1 MRLFLIGFGV
11 VNQNFIRLIKV
22 RQKDL
27 IKGFGI
33 NPRVVA
39 VADRGGVAVNPQGLD
54 LDQLLIYKAEKGS
67 VGFIP
72 EYGRLGLS
80 PLDIIEDVE
89 ADVVIEAT
97 PTNIKDGEPALSH
110 IIKAIRM
117 GMHVIS
123 TNKGPFALAFPI
135 IHELAEHNGVQ
146 LRFSGTV
153 GGGTPILQF
162 AKKCLRGDE
171 IISIRGVLNGT
182 TNYILTRMEEGYPF
196 DQALKEA
203 QRLGIAETDPSLDI
217 DGIDSA
223 AKLVILANWVM
234 KRRVTLKDVLIK
246 GLREVNREDLITLL
260 KQGKTIRLIA
270 SANDKIEVSPTQI
283 SLDDPLNIKGTLNAV
298 TFSSKYAGD
307 ETIIGRGA
315 GGLETAS
322 AVLRDLIDIKFSLIG
337 NEYS

>member
-1 MRLFLIGFGV
+1 M
-11 VNQNFIRLIKV
+11 VNQSFVKLIMDRKNELIK
-22 RQKDL
+22 D
-27 IKGFGI
+27 FGI
-33 NPRVVA
+33 NPKVIA
-39 VADRGGVAVNPQGLD
+39 VADRGGVAINPQGLD
-54 LDQLLIYKAEKGS
+54 LNQLFFYKAEKGS

-72 EYGRLGLS
+72 NYGRLNLS
-80 PLDIIEDVE
+80 PLDIIEDIE

-97 PTNIKDGEPALSH
+97 PTNIKTGEPALSH
-110 IIKAIRM
+110 IIKAIKS

-135 IHELAEHNGVQ
+135 ISELAKYNKVQ

-162 AKKCLRGDE
+162 AKKCLRGDK
-171 IISIRGVLNGT
+171 IISIRGILNGT
-182 TNYILTRMEEGYPF
+182 TNYILTRMEEGLSF
-196 DQALKEA
+196 DRALEEA
-203 QRLGIAETDPSLDI
+203 QRLGIAEADPSLDI

-234 KRRVTLKDVLIK
+234 DRKVTLKDVQIK
-246 GLREVNREDLITLL
+246 GLRGINNEDLNSLL

-270 SANDKIEVSPTQI
+270 IANDEIKVSPTQI
-283 SLDDPLNIKGTLNAV
+283 LLNDPLNIKGSLNAV

-307 ETIIGRGA
+307 ETIIGKGA

-322 AVLRDLIDIKFSLIG
+322 AILRDLIDIKYSLMQID
-337 NEYS
+337 

>member
-1 MRLFLIGFGV
+1 
-11 VNQNFIRLIKV
+11 
-22 RQKDL
+22 
-27 IKGFGI
+27 
-33 NPRVVA
+33 
-39 VADRGGVAVNPQGLD
+39 
-54 LDQLLIYKAEKGS
+54 
-67 VGFIP
+67 
-72 EYGRLGLS
+72 
-80 PLDIIEDVE
+80 EDVE

-337 NEYS
+337 SEYS